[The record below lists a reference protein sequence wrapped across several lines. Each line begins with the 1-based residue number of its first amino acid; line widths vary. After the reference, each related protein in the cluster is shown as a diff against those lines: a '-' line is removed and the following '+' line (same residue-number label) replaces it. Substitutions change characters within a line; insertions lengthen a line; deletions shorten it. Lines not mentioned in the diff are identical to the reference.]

1 MMPKIEMNISLRRPP
16 EGHSAHKRCS
26 ASLSDECQS
35 KLQAPAPSHRQN
47 GHPPKEKQRVNVAEK
62 RGFFYTGGRDVNG
75 QSGHKGKQYGD
86 S

>member
-1 MMPKIEMNISLRRPP
+1 MNISLKKASRGRN
-16 EGHSAHKRCS
+16 AHKRCS

-62 RGFFYTGGRDVNG
+62 RGFFYTGGRDVSG
-75 QSGHKGKQYGD
+75 QGGSQRKAVWRFLNH
-86 S
+86 